1 MSVID
6 PKAKK
11 NGCKR
16 VFAKGTIAVEVGDA
30 VNAWENEEEEASVGE
45 DPSHSSSVSSH
56 TGPETRLG
64 VATTTTLSIS
74 RLPGV
79 LETKPL
85 HAVANRLQPV

>member
-1 MSVID
+1 MSVMD

-16 VFAKGTIAVEVGDA
+16 VFAKGTIGVEIGDA
-30 VNAWENEEEEASVGE
+30 VNAWENEEEEANVGE
-45 DPSHSSSVSSH
+45 DPSHSSVSSH

-64 VATTTTLSIS
+64 VATTTTFSIS

-79 LETKPL
+79 LGTKPL
-85 HAVANRLQPV
+85 HMVANRSQPV